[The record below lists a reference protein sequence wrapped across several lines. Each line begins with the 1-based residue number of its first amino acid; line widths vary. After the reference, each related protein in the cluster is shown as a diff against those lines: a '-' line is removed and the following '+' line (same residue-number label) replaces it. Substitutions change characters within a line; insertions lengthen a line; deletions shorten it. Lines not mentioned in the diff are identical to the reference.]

1 MITGAQLREARELLG
16 WTPSRLAVQ
25 VGRGVQA
32 YSIKR
37 AEAGL
42 RTLID
47 LERVQR
53 CLEAGGIQFGDDG
66 RVTLRDFGGR
76 SSA

>member
-1 MITGAQLREARELLG
+1 MITGAQIRQARELLG

-25 VGRGVQA
+25 VGHGVQA

-37 AEAGL
+37 AEADL

-47 LERVQR
+47 LW
-53 CLEAGGIQFGDDG
+53 CLEMGGVRFCDDG
-66 RVTLRDFGGR
+66 RVILRDFGQR
-76 SSA
+76 SA

>member
-1 MITGAQLREARELLG
+1 MIIGAQIRQARELLG

-25 VGRGVQA
+25 VGHGVQA

-37 AEAGL
+37 AEADL

-47 LERVQR
+47 LERVQW
-53 CLEAGGIQFGDDG
+53 CLEMGGVRFCDDG
-66 RVTLRDFGGR
+66 RVILRDFGQR
-76 SSA
+76 SA